1 MITLSSEV
9 LRCLLRAAK
18 QGSVLEFLDFYRPAA
33 ATDPEIGTA
42 LLWEALLNRDD
53 AARTAIVTRLLD
65 DGADPSI
72 ARRGTTALHVLL
84 DGNQHTPEAEAPL
97 LAMML
102 ERGASVNAVDPTV
115 GTPLETI
122 AARFKFT
129 DDDLKPFYDV
139 LFDRKDLALLQTS
152 IYGDTVLTNLR
163 KWSAQRAGLVARA
176 EAYLTDRGI
185 PVPSA

>member
-1 MITLSSEV
+1 MTTLSSEDI
-9 LRCLLRAAK
+9 RRLLRTAK
-18 QGSVLEFLDFYRPAA
+18 RGSAEEFFDIYQPEA
-33 ATDPEIGTA
+33 ATDPEIGID
-42 LLWEALLNRDD
+42 LLWEALFNKDD
-53 AARTAIVTRLLD
+53 SARTAIVTRLLD
-65 DGADPSI
+65 DGADPGA

-84 DGNQHTPEAEAPL
+84 DGNRHTPGAEAPL

-102 ERGASVNAVDPTV
+102 DRGASVNAVDPKV

-139 LFDRKDLALLQTS
+139 LLGRNDLDLLQTS

-163 KWSAQRAGLVARA
+163 KWSAQRATLVARA
-176 EAYLTDRGI
+176 EAYLSNRGI
-185 PVPSA
+185 PVPSE